1 MREKKCLNLW
11 TFHNTKITQ
20 LLLRNPPM
28 QYAKPLQIEVLL
40 NGYQCMKKRNTST
53 KFLPFGK
60 SLEKEETF
68 SHSKRALGT

>member
-40 NGYQCMKKRNTST
+40 NGYQCMKKKRVDKVPSVRQ
-53 KFLPFGK
+53 K
-60 SLEKEETF
+60 S
-68 SHSKRALGT
+68 A